1 MNFSRTP
8 ERSNPTRAHFLNR
21 VTWSPRLL
29 VIGLVAFA
37 LLAMAPQMRSV
48 DDDEEDLCLPAI
60 SIVASRITSSLS
72 SRSTPQRQEYERNTV
87 TTAPA
92 LTPRGVRAREAN
104 FSWPGGRSM
113 LKSFCLLRC

>member
-1 MNFSRTP
+1 VR
-8 ERSNPTRAHFLNR
+8 FLNR
-21 VTWSPRLL
+21 VTWCPRLF

-48 DDDEEDLCLPAI
+48 DEDEEDYGPPDI
-60 SIVASRITSSLS
+60 SIVASRIDRSLS
-72 SRSTPQRQEYERNTV
+72 SRNTAQRQPYEPKTV

-92 LTPRGVRAREAN
+92 RTPRGVRTREAN
-104 FSWPGGRSM
+104 FSWYGGRSI